1 MRYLTQET
9 GVLRQSNPH
18 AIQLLQNSGFCAAI
32 LLALSLSPSAPN
44 PIRSHPALAQ
54 SITLDGSLGSSG
66 PIPTRTTPN
75 FDTIYDIRENLGQT
89 RGSNLFHSFGRF
101 NLGIC

>member
-1 MRYLTQET
+1 MPHLTQVT
-9 GVLRQSNPH
+9 GVLRQAHPH
-18 AIQLLQNSGFCAAI
+18 AIRLRQNCGFWATATT
-32 LLALSLSPSAPN
+32 LLALCPS
-44 PIRSHPALAQ
+44 PALAQ

-66 PIPTRTTPN
+66 PIPTRANAN